1 MSPDTVAA
9 LSSLNDRQAAF
20 ALAKARGLSSLQS
33 IRAAGYVSSNAES
46 ARRLGRLMAST
57 PKIAR
62 AIGLIAADL
71 AATPSPEPKGDID
84 HVEQAHQ

>member
-1 MSPDTVAA
+1 
-9 LSSLNDRQAAF
+9 
-20 ALAKARGLSSLQS
+20 
-33 IRAAGYVSSNAES
+33 
-46 ARRLGRLMAST
+46 MAST